1 MTATVQ
7 PTLDGTISRNVR
19 ARRIARGWTQEE
31 AGRYFGELTGAPWS
45 NAVWSAAERQTRP
58 RDWTATEIALLS
70 RLFACQIGDLFQP
83 ETPIPT
89 CPTCGQEVPR

>member
-1 MTATVQ
+1 MNRINETV
-7 PTLDGTISRNVR
+7 SRNVR
-19 ARRIARGWTQEE
+19 LLRIARGWTQEE
-31 AGRYFGELTGAPWS
+31 AGRRFGELAGAPWS

-70 RLFACQIGDLFQP
+70 RLFAVPLGDLFKP
-83 ETPIPT
+83 ENPIPT